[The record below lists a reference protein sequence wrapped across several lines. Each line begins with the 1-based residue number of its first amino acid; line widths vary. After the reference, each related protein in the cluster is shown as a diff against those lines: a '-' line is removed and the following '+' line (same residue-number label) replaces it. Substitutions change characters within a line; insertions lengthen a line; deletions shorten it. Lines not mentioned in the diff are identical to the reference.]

1 MSWQMRAVGV
11 ALRLTRKRRMSTA
24 ARARKRLSEP
34 KADPTPPRRFRER
47 HDVRQSEVGG
57 FRVYCVEPEGPPVS
71 TVVYLHGGTYLS
83 EIAPQHWALVS
94 AAVDAGCR
102 VVVPIYGL
110 APDHTCDDAYAFLLP
125 LCRELADEAGALRR
139 RWHVPPSPEPGSESE
154 SEPPTGAPLVL
165 AGDSAGGGL
174 ALGLARVLADEGVA
188 VARLALVA
196 PWVDATLTNPDIDRV
211 DDPWLSTP
219 GAREVARVW
228 MAGGDLRDPRVSPL
242 LGRLEGL
249 PPLDVWIGTRD
260 SIHPDVVLLV
270 ERCRAV
276 GTPVRLHEAQ
286 GAVHVHPLTP
296 TPEGRVG
303 AREVV
308 AALAGSD
315 TA

>member
-1 MSWQMRAVGV
+1 MSWQMRGVGLV
-11 ALRLTRKRRMSTA
+11 LRVTRKPRMATVG
-24 ARARKRLSEP
+24 RARKRLAEP
-34 KADPTPPRRFRER
+34 KADPSPPKRFRDR
-47 HDVRQSEVGG
+47 HDVHEAEVGG
-57 FRVYCVEPEGPPVS
+57 FRVYLIEPVGPPVS

-102 VVVPIYGL
+102 VVVPLYGL

-125 LCRELADEAGALRR
+125 LCRELATDPGTLGRPWR
-139 RWHVPPSPEPGSESE
+139 VPPSPESHQD
-154 SEPPTGAPLVL
+154 APVDAGGGLVL

-174 ALGLARVLADEGVA
+174 ALGLAQVLRDEGVD
-188 VARLALVA
+188 VARLVLIA

-228 MAGGDLRDPRVSPL
+228 MGGGDLRDPRVSPL

-249 PPLDVWIGTRD
+249 PPMTVWIGTRD
-260 SIHPDVVLLV
+260 SLHPDTLLLV
-270 ERCRAV
+270 ERCREV
-276 GTPVRLHEAQ
+276 GTPVTLHEVP

-296 TPEGRVG
+296 TPEGRTG
-303 AREVV
+303 TREVV
-308 AALAGSD
+308 AALVGSR
-315 TA
+315 